1 MDKRGYVVTKT
12 RLGCHPRPSGV
23 TTGGSPANHRSRD
36 VARTLVMGSLLDE
49 ILDEADDLLELVA
62 LPGALVGRSMTLG
75 VHV

>member
-1 MDKRGYVVTKT
+1 
-12 RLGCHPRPSGV
+12 
-23 TTGGSPANHRSRD
+23 
-36 VARTLVMGSLLDE
+36 MGSLLDE